1 MKNKK
6 LYPVSTKGYVYLI
19 WLRKVTLQEINHRV
33 SYTGVHYLKINR
45 LEYHERYSGLLLISA
60 GPPRYLNDIC
70 KRK

>member
-6 LYPVSTKGYVYLI
+6 LYPVSTKGSVYLT
-19 WLRKVTLQEINHRV
+19 WLRKVTLQELDHRV

-60 GPPRYLNDIC
+60 GPPRYLKDS
-70 KRK
+70 